1 MTDVVIIGAGI
12 SGLSCGHFISKK
24 TNNFLI
30 LESKDKLGGII
41 QTNIEKNYICEYGPN
56 TVLLNK
62 EATKQINSECKKL
75 QRFGKAGYTFRY
87 LSFRLRIGN
96 CRSTDS
102 WLRNKNIWT

>member
-1 MTDVVIIGAGI
+1 MVKNLDRVEVVIIGAGI

-56 TVLLNK
+56 TVLLNN
-62 EATKQINSECKKL
+62 EATKQIISDCNLFERIIYPSINNAKN
-75 QRFGKAGYTFRY
+75 RFVF
-87 LSFRLRIGN
+87 N
-96 CRSTDS
+96 N
-102 WLRNKNIWT
+102 NKIIFEYEQ

>member
-41 QTNIEKNYICEYGPN
+41 QTNIEQNYICEYGPN
-56 TVLLNK
+56 TVLLNNK
-62 EATKQINSECKKL
+62 VGCTVNLIGALVSNKL
-75 QRFGKAGYTFRY
+75 F
-87 LSFRLRIGN
+87 SPPMN
-96 CRSTDS
+96 V
-102 WLRNKNIWT
+102 